1 MRVGRELVNPKISLW
16 HFLAYELRY
25 ERERRGISATQMG
38 QIIGAARSSVSN
50 IEANR
55 RKIDERQAKIL
66 DRAWNTGCLF
76 EVMLWYARTAHNPDW
91 FRQYSHYEA
100 KALAIK
106 IYHGQAIPG
115 PLQTD
120 DYIRAL
126 LKVSEV
132 KDTEAALA
140 ERIARK
146 RAILDREDPPFTW
159 ALMDESV
166 LAFPVGRAD
175 VMKAQ
180 LEHLR
185 ELADLPHVIV
195 RVVPT
200 ASGAHLG
207 IDGPF
212 QVISLED
219 QDVAFSGAQN
229 GGRLIEGSREVKELS
244 VRFDRIGAKAASED
258 ESRAIIERYLERCE

>member
-1 MRVGRELVNPKISLW
+1 MGAAMRIGRELVNPKLSLW

-100 KALAIK
+100 KAVAIK

-120 DYIRAL
+120 DYIRVL
-126 LKVSEV
+126 MEKNDP
-132 KDTEAALA
+132 KNFDTLVA

-146 RAILDREDPPFTW
+146 QAIFGREDPPYLW
-159 ALMDESV
+159 VLMDESV
-166 LAFPVGRAD
+166 LALPVGGAK
-175 VMKAQ
+175 VMRGQ
-180 LEHLR
+180 LEHL
-185 ELADLPHVIV
+185 LAISRSPHVSV
-195 RVVPT
+195 RIIPT
-200 ASGAHLG
+200 SSGPHLG

-212 QVISLED
+212 QVISLEAR
-219 QDVAFSGAQN
+219 DVA
-229 GGRLIEGSREVKELS
+229 
-244 VRFDRIGAKAASED
+244 
-258 ESRAIIERYLERCE
+258 